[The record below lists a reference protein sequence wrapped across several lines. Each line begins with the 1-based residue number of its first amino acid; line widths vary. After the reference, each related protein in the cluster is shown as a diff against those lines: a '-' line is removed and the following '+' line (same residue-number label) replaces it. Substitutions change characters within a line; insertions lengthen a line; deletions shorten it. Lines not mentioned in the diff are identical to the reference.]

1 MTKSEVLRRTWVD
14 ISLDAIDYNFRKIKA
29 HVGKSMVM
37 AVVKADA
44 YGHGDRMTAP
54 FLEEA
59 GADWFGVSNLGE
71 ALGIRES
78 GVTKPILIFGNTP
91 AECVSDLAKWNITQ
105 TAYSLHYAKE
115 LSAEAEK
122 LGVTLDVHLKF
133 DTGMGRIGFVC
144 SEDNFDVAVSE
155 AEEAAKL
162 PNIKV
167 TGAFTHF
174 ASADEPD
181 SDGCAYTKLQFDRFC
196 RVCEALKERGIDVG
210 IRHCCNSAAVLCY
223 PEMHLDMVRPGIIL
237 YGLYPASHEEV
248 TCRIKLKPAMELRT
262 VVSMTKDY
270 EKGSCISYGRRF
282 TAPQDMRVASTAI
295 GYADGYHRLLTNK
308 GRMIV
313 RGKYVPVVGSVCMD
327 QTMLDVSAVPEA
339 EEGDIV
345 TVFGR
350 DGEACVSVDEV
361 ATLAGTINYEIIC
374 AVSRRVPRCYYLH
387 GENIHNFDYAR
398 WKEK

>member
-29 HVGKSMVM
+29 HVGNAMVM

-162 PNIKV
+162 PNIRV

-181 SDGCAYTKLQFDRFC
+181 SDGESYTRLQFDRFC
-196 RVCEALKERGIDVG
+196 RVCDALKEKG
-210 IRHCCNSAAVLCY
+210 IRTVSVMGYRDNETFLQ
-223 PEMHLDMVRPGIIL
+223 
-237 YGLYPASHEEV
+237 EE
-248 TCRIKLKPAMELRT
+248 LKS
-262 VVSMTKDY
+262 VCK
-270 EKGSCISYGRRF
+270 SY
-282 TAPQDMRVASTAI
+282 VATE
-295 GYADGYHRLLTNK
+295 D
-308 GRMIV
+308 
-313 RGKYVPVVGSVCMD
+313 GSVGTKGNVID
-327 QTMLDVSAVPEA
+327 AIKENGI
-339 EEGDIV
+339 EGDIIFACGPTPMLRALKEYAAENNIASV
-345 TVFGR
+345 IISFRQMNFICTVSNCSH
-350 DGEACVSVDEV
+350 ANPCVSISKEV
-361 ATLAGTINYEIIC
+361 CCKTCICLLPVCIRLHVECAG
-374 AVSRRVPRCYYLH
+374 SLH
-387 GENIHNFDYAR
+387 IAAYHMSLNLFLIQGIKSGNLHLGEHKPCESCMIRFIS
-398 WKEK
+398 

>member
-14 ISLDAIDYNFRKIKA
+14 ISLDAIEYNFRKIKK
-29 HVGKSMVM
+29 HVGNSKVM

-54 FLEEA
+54 FLEDA
-59 GADWFGVSNLGE
+59 GADWFGVSNMGE

-91 AECVSDLAKWNITQ
+91 AECVPELAAWNITQ
-105 TAYSLHYAKE
+105 TVYSLNYAKE
-115 LSAEAEK
+115 LSAEAQR
-122 LGVTLDVHLKF
+122 LGVTLEVHLKF

-144 SEDNFDVAVSE
+144 SEDEFETALSE
-155 AEEAAKL
+155 AREAAKL

-181 SDGCAYTKLQFDRFC
+181 EDGVAYTKLQFSRFC
-196 RVCEALKERGIDVG
+196 RICDALEKSGTEIG

-223 PEMHLDMVRPGIIL
+223 PEMHLDMVRPGVIL
-237 YGLYPASHEEV
+237 YGLYPSSRPEV
-248 TCRIKLKPAMELRT
+248 TSCIKLRPAMELRT
-262 VVSMTKDY
+262 VVTMTKEF
-270 EKGSCISYGRRF
+270 EKGGCISYGRRF
-282 TAPQDMRVASTAI
+282 TAPEDMRIASTAI

-308 GRMIV
+308 GRMII
-313 RGKYVPVVGSVCMD
+313 RGKYAPVVGSVCMD
-327 QTMLDVSAVPEA
+327 QTMLDISSVPEA
-339 EEGDIV
+339 REGDIV

-350 DGEACVSVDEV
+350 DGEAFVSADEV
-361 ATLAGTINYEIIC
+361 AALAGTINYEIIC

>member
-14 ISLDAIDYNFRKIKA
+14 ISLDAIEYNFKKIKA

-54 FLEEA
+54 FLEDA

-91 AECVSDLAKWNITQ
+91 AECVPDLAKWNITQ
-105 TAYSLHYAKE
+105 TAYSLQYAKE

-122 LGVTLDVHLKF
+122 HGVCVDIHLKF

-144 SEDNFDVAVSE
+144 SDDNFDIAVSE
-155 AEEAAKL
+155 AEEASKL

-167 TGAFTHF
+167 TGSFTHF
-174 ASADEPD
+174 ASADEQDPE
-181 SDGCAYTKLQFDRFC
+181 GVLFTKLQFDRFC
-196 RVCEALKERGIDVG
+196 RVCEALEARGVDVG

-237 YGLYPASHEEV
+237 YGLYPASHEEM

-262 VVSMTKDY
+262 VISMTKDY
-270 EKGSCISYGRRF
+270 EKGSTVSYGRRF
-282 TAPQDMRVASTAI
+282 TAPKDIKVASTAI

-308 GRMIV
+308 GRMII
-313 RGKYVPVVGSVCMD
+313 RGKYAPVIGSICMD
-327 QTMLDVSAVPEA
+327 QTMLDVSDIPEA
-339 EEGDIV
+339 KEGDIV
-345 TVFGR
+345 TVFGK
-350 DGEACVSVDEV
+350 DGEAFVSVDEV
-361 ATLAGTINYEIIC
+361 AALAGTINYEIIC
-374 AVSRRVPRCYYLH
+374 AVSRRVPRRYYNR
-387 GENIHNFDYAR
+387 GENIHNLDYSR

>member
-1 MTKSEVLRRTWVD
+1 MTKTEVLRRTWVD
-14 ISLDAIDYNFRKIKA
+14 ISLDAIDYNFRKIKS
-29 HVGKSMVM
+29 HVGKAMVM

-59 GADWFGVSNLGE
+59 GADWFGVSNMGE
-71 ALGIRES
+71 AMGIRES

-91 AECVSDLAKWNITQ
+91 AECVKDLAKLDITQ
-105 TAYSLHYAKE
+105 TVYSLHYAKE
-115 LSAEAEK
+115 LSAAAEK
-122 LGVTLDVHLKF
+122 LGVTLNVHLKF

-144 SEDNFDVAVSE
+144 NEDNFDIAL
-155 AEEAAKL
+155 AEAAEAANL
-162 PNIKV
+162 PGINV
-167 TGAFTHF
+167 TGVFTHF

-181 SDGCAYTKLQFDRFC
+181 PEGEAYTRMQFDRFC
-196 RVCEALKERGIDVG
+196 RVCEALKAMGVETG
-210 IRHCCNSAAVLCY
+210 IRHCCNSAATLCY
-223 PEMHLDMVRPGIIL
+223 PEMHLDMVRPGVIL
-237 YGLYPASHEEV
+237 YGLYPASGEAI
-248 TCRIKLKPAMELRT
+248 TCRLKLKPAMELRT

-270 EKGSCISYGRRF
+270 EKGNCISYGRKF
-282 TAPQDMRVASTAI
+282 TATKDIKVASTAI

-313 RGKYVPVVGSVCMD
+313 RGKYAPVLGSVCMD
-327 QTMLDVSAVPEA
+327 QTMLDVSAIPDV

-350 DGEACVSVDEV
+350 DGEAFVSADEV

>member
-1 MTKSEVLRRTWVD
+1 MIESEVLRRTWAD
-14 ISLDAIDYNFRKIKA
+14 ISLDAIEYNFRKIKA
-29 HVGKSMVM
+29 YVGSAMVM

-59 GADWFGVSNLGE
+59 GVDWFGVSNLGE

-91 AECVSDLAKWNITQ
+91 AECVPELARWNITQ
-105 TAYSLHYAKE
+105 TAYSFEYAKK
-115 LSAEAEK
+115 LSDEAVR
-122 LGVTLDVHLKF
+122 LGLMVDVHLKF
-133 DTGMGRIGFVC
+133 DTGMGRLGFVC
-144 SEDNFDVAVSE
+144 SDDNFDLAVAD
-155 AEEAAKL
+155 AERTAAL
-162 PNIKV
+162 PNLRV

-181 SDGCAYTKLQFDRFC
+181 EDGVAYTKMQFRRFC
-196 RVCEALKERGIDVG
+196 RACDALKARGVDVG
-210 IRHCCNSAAVLCY
+210 IRHCCNSAAVLCF

-237 YGLYPASHEEV
+237 YGLYPAAQEAI
-248 TCRIKLKPAMELRT
+248 TCRVKLKPAMELRT
-262 VVSMTKDY
+262 VVSLVKDY
-270 EKGSCISYGRRF
+270 EKGGCISYGRRF
-282 TAPQDMRVASTAI
+282 TAPEDMRVASTAI

-308 GRMIV
+308 SRMIV
-313 RGKYVPVVGSVCMD
+313 RGKYAPVVGSICMD
-327 QTMLDVSAVPEA
+327 QTMLDVSDIPGVA
-339 EEGDIV
+339 EGDVV

-350 DGEACVSVDEV
+350 DGDAFVSADEV
-361 ATLAGTINYEIIC
+361 AALAGTINYEVIC
-374 AVSRRVPRCYYLH
+374 ALARRVPRCYYLH

>member
-1 MTKSEVLRRTWVD
+1 MIESEVLRRTWAD
-14 ISLDAIDYNFRKIKA
+14 ISLDAIEYNFKKIKT
-29 HVGKSMVM
+29 HVGSAMVM

-91 AECVSDLAKWNITQ
+91 SQCVSELAKWNVTQ
-105 TAYSLHYAKE
+105 AAYSYEYAKK
-115 LSAEAEK
+115 LSDEAVR
-122 LGVTLDVHLKF
+122 LGVTVDVHLKF
-133 DTGMGRIGFVC
+133 DTGMGRLGFVC
-144 SEDNFDVAVSE
+144 SEDNFDLAIDE
-155 AEEAAKL
+155 AEKTARL
-162 PNIKV
+162 PGLRV
-167 TGAFTHF
+167 TGSFTHF

-181 SDGCAYTKLQFDRFC
+181 EDGVAYTKMQFSRFC
-196 RVCEALKERGIDVG
+196 RACDALKARGVDVG
-210 IRHCCNSAAVLCY
+210 IRHCCNSAAVLCF

-237 YGLYPASHEEV
+237 YGLYPAAQEEI
-248 TCRIKLKPAMELRT
+248 TCRMKLKPAMELRT
-262 VVSMTKDY
+262 VVSLVKDY
-270 EKGSCISYGRRF
+270 EKGGCISYGRRF
-282 TAPQDMRVASTAI
+282 TAPEDMKIASTAI

-313 RGKYVPVVGSVCMD
+313 RGKYAPVVGSVCMD
-327 QTMLDVSAVPEA
+327 QTMLDVTGIPDVA
-339 EEGDIV
+339 EGDVV
-345 TVFGR
+345 TVFGQ
-350 DGEACVSVDEV
+350 DGDAVVSADEV
-361 ATLAGTINYEIIC
+361 AALAGTINYEIIC
-374 AVSRRVPRCYYLH
+374 ALARRVPRCYYLR

>member
-29 HVGKSMVM
+29 HVGKAMVM

-162 PNIKV
+162 PNIRV

-181 SDGCAYTKLQFDRFC
+181 PDGESYTRLQFDRFC
-196 RVCEALKERGIDVG
+196 RVCDALKEKGIDVG

-282 TAPQDMRVASTAI
+282 TAPEDMKIASTAI

-313 RGKYVPVVGSVCMD
+313 RGKYAPVVGSVCMD
-327 QTMLDVSAVPEA
+327 QTMLDVTDI
-339 EEGDIV
+339 EGVEIGNV
-345 TVFGR
+345 CVLFGNGKG
-350 DGEACVSVDEV
+350 GEPTAYDV
-361 ATLAGTINYEIIC
+361 AKWGNTINYEIVC
-374 AVSRRVPRCYYLH
+374 LVSKRVPRLYRRDGVTVEVMYK
-387 GENIHNFDYAR
+387 I
-398 WKEK
+398 

>member
-1 MTKSEVLRRTWVD
+1 MTKSNVLRRTWVD

-29 HVGKSMVM
+29 HVGNSMVM

-78 GVTKPILIFGNTP
+78 GVTKPILVFGNTP
-91 AECVSDLAKWNITQ
+91 AECVADLARWNITQ

-122 LGVTLDVHLKF
+122 IGVTLNVHLKF

-144 SEDNFDVAVSE
+144 SEDNFDIAVSE

-181 SDGCAYTKLQFDRFC
+181 PDGIAYTKLQFDRFC
-196 RVCEALKERGIDVG
+196 RVCDALKEKGIDVG

-282 TAPQDMRVASTAI
+282 TAPEDMKIASTAI

-345 TVFGR
+345 SCR
-350 DGEACVSVDEV
+350 IA
-361 ATLAGTINYEIIC
+361 
-374 AVSRRVPRCYYLH
+374 AVTGNTQWAYVEQWFRFFFELQ
-387 GENIHNFDYAR
+387 
-398 WKEK
+398 

>member
-1 MTKSEVLRRTWVD
+1 MTKTEVLRRTWVD
-14 ISLDAIDYNFRKIKA
+14 ISLDAIEFNFKKIKSY
-29 HVGKSMVM
+29 VGNAMVM

-105 TAYSLHYAKE
+105 TVYSLQYAAQ
-115 LSAEAEK
+115 LSAEAER
-122 LGVTLDVHLKF
+122 LGVSIDVHLKF

-144 SEDNFDVAVSE
+144 NEENFATAINEASKVSSL
-155 AEEAAKL
+155 KGI
-162 PNIKV
+162 NV

-174 ASADEPD
+174 ASADEPNE
-181 SDGCAYTKLQFDRFC
+181 DGESYTRMQFDRFC
-196 RVCEALKERGIDVG
+196 RACNALKEKGVEIK
-210 IRHCCNSAAVLCY
+210 IRHCCNSAATLCY
-223 PEMHLDMVRPGIIL
+223 PEMHLDMVRPGVIL
-237 YGLYPASHEEV
+237 YGLYPTGEKAI
-248 TCRIKLKPAMELRT
+248 TDKIKLKPAMELRT
-262 VVSMTKDY
+262 VVSMTKNY
-270 EKGSCISYGRRF
+270 EKGNCISYGRHF
-282 TAPQDMRVASTAI
+282 CAPSNMKIASTAI

-313 RGKYVPVVGSVCMD
+313 RGKYAPVVGSVCMD
-327 QTMLDVSAVPEA
+327 QTMLDVSQIPDAK
-339 EEGDIV
+339 EGDIV

-350 DGEACVSVDEV
+350 DGDAFVSADEV
-361 ATLAGTINYEIIC
+361 ASLAGTINYEIIC
-374 AVSRRVPRCYYLH
+374 AVSRRVPRCYYYR

>member
-14 ISLDAIDYNFRKIKA
+14 ISLDAIDYNFRKIKN
-29 HVGKSMVM
+29 HVGKAMVM

-54 FLEEA
+54 FLEES

-78 GVTKPILIFGNTP
+78 GITKPILIFGNTP

-122 LGVTLDVHLKF
+122 LGVTLNVHLKF

-144 SEDNFDVAVSE
+144 SEDNFDIAVSE

-181 SDGCAYTKLQFDRFC
+181 PDGVAYTKLQFDRFC
-196 RVCEALKERGIDVG
+196 RICDALKAKCIDVG

-237 YGLYPASHEEV
+237 YGLYPTSNEEV
-248 TCRIKLKPAMELRT
+248 TGKLKLRPAMELRT

-270 EKGSCISYGRRF
+270 EKGSCVSYGRRF
-282 TAPQDMRVASTAI
+282 TAPEDMKIASTAI

-327 QTMLDVSAVPEA
+327 QTMLDVSNVPEA

-345 TVFGR
+345 TVFGK
-350 DGEACVSVDEV
+350 DGDVSVSVDEV
-361 ATLAGTINYEIIC
+361 AALAGTINYEIIC

>member
-1 MTKSEVLRRTWVD
+1 MIKSEVLRRTWAD
-14 ISLDAIDYNFRKIKA
+14 ISLDAIEYNFRKIKA
-29 HVGKSMVM
+29 HVGSAMVM

-91 AECVSDLAKWNITQ
+91 AECVSELVKWNITQ
-105 TAYSLHYAKE
+105 TAYSYEYAKK
-115 LSAEAEK
+115 LSDEAVR

-133 DTGMGRIGFVC
+133 DTGMGRLGFVC
-144 SEDNFDVAVSE
+144 SEDNFDLAVSG
-155 AEEAAKL
+155 AEKTARL
-162 PNIKV
+162 PNLRV

-181 SDGCAYTKLQFDRFC
+181 EDGVAYTKMQFSRFC
-196 RVCEALKERGIDVG
+196 RACDALKARGIDVG
-210 IRHCCNSAAVLCY
+210 IRHCCNSAAVLCF

-237 YGLYPASHEEV
+237 YGLYPAAQEEI
-248 TCRIKLKPAMELRT
+248 TCRMKLKPAMELRT
-262 VVSMTKDY
+262 VVSLVKDY

-282 TAPQDMRVASTAI
+282 TAPEDMRVASTAI

-313 RGKYVPVVGSVCMD
+313 RGKYAPVVGSVCMD
-327 QTMLDVSAVPEA
+327 QTMLDVTGIPDVA
-339 EEGDIV
+339 EGDVV

-350 DGEACVSVDEV
+350 DGDAFVSADEV
-361 ATLAGTINYEIIC
+361 AALAGTINYEIIC
-374 AVSRRVPRCYYLH
+374 ALARRVPRCYYLH

>member
-1 MTKSEVLRRTWVD
+1 M
-14 ISLDAIDYNFRKIKA
+14 
-29 HVGKSMVM
+29 
-37 AVVKADA
+37 
-44 YGHGDRMTAP
+44 
-54 FLEEA
+54 
-59 GADWFGVSNLGE
+59 
-71 ALGIRES
+71 
-78 GVTKPILIFGNTP
+78 
-91 AECVSDLAKWNITQ
+91 
-105 TAYSLHYAKE
+105 
-115 LSAEAEK
+115 
-122 LGVTLDVHLKF
+122 
-133 DTGMGRIGFVC
+133 
-144 SEDNFDVAVSE
+144 
-155 AEEAAKL
+155 
-162 PNIKV
+162 

-181 SDGCAYTKLQFDRFC
+181 SDGESYTRLQFDRFC
-196 RVCEALKERGIDVG
+196 RVCDALKEKGIDVG

-282 TAPQDMRVASTAI
+282 TAPEDMKIASTAI

-327 QTMLDVSAVPEA
+327 QTMLDVSNVPEA

-345 TVFGR
+345 TVFGK
-350 DGEACVSVDEV
+350 DGEASVSVDEV
-361 ATLAGTINYEIIC
+361 AALAGTINYEIIC
-374 AVSRRVPRCYYLH
+374 AVSRRVPRCYYLR

>member
-14 ISLDAIDYNFRKIKA
+14 ISLDAIDYNFRKIKN
-29 HVGKSMVM
+29 HVGKAMVM

-91 AECVSDLAKWNITQ
+91 AECVGDLAKWNITQ

-115 LSAEAEK
+115 LSKEAEK
-122 LGVTLDVHLKF
+122 LGVTADVHLKF

-144 SEDNFDVAVSE
+144 SEEEFDIAVDE
-155 AEEAAKL
+155 AEKTANL

-181 SDGCAYTKLQFDRFC
+181 ADGKAYTRLQFDRFC
-196 RVCEALKERGIDVG
+196 RVCDALKARGVDLG
-210 IRHCCNSAAVLCY
+210 IRHCCNSAAVISY
-223 PEMHLDMVRPGIIL
+223 PEMHLDMVRPGVIL
-237 YGLYPASHEEV
+237 YGLYPSSNEEV
-248 TCRIKLKPAMELRT
+248 TCRIKLRPAMELRT

-270 EKGSCISYGRRF
+270 EKGGCISYGRKF
-282 TAPQDMRVASTAI
+282 TAPEDMRVASTAI
-295 GYADGYHRLLTNK
+295 GYADGYHRMLTNR

-313 RGKYVPVVGSVCMD
+313 RGKYAPVVGSVCMD
-327 QTMLDVSAVPEA
+327 QTMLDVSAIPEA

-350 DGEACVSVDEV
+350 DGDAFVSVDEV
-361 ATLAGTINYEIIC
+361 ATLAGTINYEILC
-374 AVSRRVPRCYYLH
+374 LF
-387 GENIHNFDYAR
+387 GERLPYVF
-398 WKEK
+398 EKDGHIW